1 VKKLYV
7 AVLLA
12 GALLCFESYA
22 FTPKNV
28 FFKVNA
34 NVPCQEDTSTSF
46 PVRVTHEG
54 CLSEEDVDSGQI
66 DVDLVDSDTFSD
78 DELDGSTHALPAGF
92 MAGDRYRFTTQ
103 HELECTPKD
112 DCEVTGPSGGSGESE
127 AELRVE
133 YGDDTDNFGCATVL
147 CVCGAAPQHL
157 EFVAMLQSGPNPL
170 KTYPG
175 GSLNL
180 VLHVKNGVDR
190 FAEGGVL
197 RSTLISRDTGAMVE
211 VHGLDDFVLPDL
223 DPYDDATLCSIDEVP
238 ADLEPG
244 RYVLVNELIDAAGNV
259 LEEDFVEI
267 EVASPKEL
275 SDAAERA
282 PAKQER

>member
-12 GALLCFESYA
+12 GAMLAFQSYA

-34 NVPCQEDTSTSF
+34 NVPCQEGASTSF

-54 CLSEEDVDSGQI
+54 CLSQEDVDSGEI

-78 DELDGSTHALPAGF
+78 DELDGSTHSLPGGF

-103 HELECTPKD
+103 HELMCTPKD

-147 CVCGAAPQHL
+147 CVCGAAPEHL
-157 EFVAMLQSGPNPL
+157 EFVAMLQSGPNSL

-180 VLHVKNGVDR
+180 VLHVRNGSEP

-197 RSTLISRDTGAMVE
+197 RSTLISRETGAMVK
-211 VHGLDDFVLPDL
+211 VHGIEDFVMPGL
-223 DPYDDATLCSIDEVP
+223 DPYNDATLCSIDEVP
-238 ADLEPG
+238 ADLDLG
-244 RYVLVNELIDAAGNV
+244 HYVLVNELIDAAGNV
-259 LEEDFVEI
+259 LEEDFIEI

-275 SDAAERA
+275 SDSARKA
-282 PAKQER
+282 PVEQ